1 MADLLQD
8 DHPWIHEYFHGPRGA
23 RRGRPRSI
31 GLSHGDPGQLYRRR
45 HLRAG
50 PDRSALLGLRRLD
63 RAGSSGQD
71 ECAYY
76 DILFA
81 GSVTGL
87 QVDSTV
93 RYRGIPV
100 GRVSRDPASIPATS
114 SSSASPSRWRR
125 ARPCASDTE
134 ASLELQG
141 ITGVTYVL
149 LKGGTQDQRRLP
161 ITTKAPYPRDQ
172 VDSVEDRE
180 LFESA
185 PDLLSKATTLVER
198 VTLLFNDENEKAIS
212 ETLANLRAI
221 TTRFTTGGGNHRRA
235 AQVPAKSAV
244 AKIDTMSGELAE
256 LAKDLRSQLDTPGT
270 GDIATVAD
278 VLANASAAVEQ
289 LQKTGTE
296 FQELAHDLRGQLV
309 TPGPEGRPTVADLL
323 REGTVTLQR
332 IQTVGTNF
340 EGLVDDLRKQMVPGA
355 EGSTTVADVLA
366 RGAVTIDQ
374 LNKTAVEL
382 SVRPRPARALTTPN
396 SAGSATVADLVQQGK
411 ATLERVQG
419 MSSEFEALAH
429 GLRTDL
435 AVGEKGQSK
444 VADLVTNASTAA
456 ANIGRMST
464 EIQGLAKDLRGEFS
478 GMEGQHGEKI
488 SGLLTQ
494 ADMAAEQIT
503 SMSHEFELLAKDL
516 RTNTGPLVGKASTAF
531 TNMQNAMEQFGNTS
545 KSFGTVADQLDATIA
560 ENREPLR
567 DFSNSGLY
575 ELSQLLTEMRLLVAS
590 MTRVSSQLE
599 RDPARF
605 FFGDRR
611 QGFQAE

>member
-1 MADLLQD
+1 ME
-8 DHPWIHEYFHGPRGA
+8 I
-23 RRGRPRSI
+23 
-31 GLSHGDPGQLYRRR
+31 
-45 HLRAG
+45 RASYIAVG
-50 PDRSALLGLRRLD
+50 TFVLVLVLGLLGFVVWI
-63 RAGSSGQD
+63 GKFQGQD
-71 ECAYY
+71 QFARY
-76 DILFA
+76 DILFS

-87 QVDSTV
+87 QVDGTV

-100 GRVSRDPASIPATS
+100 GRITDIRIDPDDIEKVRVTIEVAADTPVRADTVASI
-114 SSSASPSRWRR
+114 
-125 ARPCASDTE
+125 
-134 ASLELQG
+134 ELQG
-141 ITGVTYVL
+141 ITGVTYIL
-149 LKGGTQDQRRLP
+149 LKGSTQTSAALP
-161 ITTKAPYPRDQ
+161 VTTSPPYPRIK
-172 VDSVEDRE
+172 SIPSRIET

-185 PDLLSKATTLVER
+185 PDLLTKATTLVER

-221 TTRFTTGGGNHRRA
+221 TTRFTTGGGNIDA
-235 AQVPAKSAV
+235 LLESGKSAV

-256 LAKDLRSQLDTPGT
+256 LAKDLRSQLTTRGT

-309 TPGPEGRPTVADLL
+309 TPGPEGSPTVADLL

-374 LNKTAVEL
+374 LNKTAVEFETFAHDL
-382 SVRPRPARALTTPN
+382 RVQLTTPN

-456 ANIGRMST
+456 ENIGRMST

-494 ADMAAEQIT
+494 ATMAAEQIT

-590 MTRVSSQLE
+590 MSRVSSQLE